1 MSRRG
6 ENIYKRKDGR
16 WEARYIAFY
25 DEKGKAHYKS
35 LYAKSYADAKQK
47 KQKVSQEEIFSEK
60 TVPAHTCSSFAEAC
74 MSWLSNI
81 RPQIKE
87 SSYVKYR
94 SILETHVMPVLGDC
108 RLSAIHTGLIE
119 QFFTDMLDHGKS
131 DGSGL
136 SAKTVSDIKSV
147 LKMALTFAAHEGWM
161 HECGMEHIVIRQEIR
176 KIRVLT
182 KEEQA
187 ELEKNLLM
195 ECSNLHIGI
204 YISLYTGIRLGE
216 LCALRWKKIK
226 LEEKMILINK
236 TMMRI
241 KDYAQTKKNRTK
253 IIETLPKS
261 VSAER
266 EIPIPD
272 FLIQLLQ
279 KKYTGMTGEE
289 YLLTGRADKYI
300 EPRLMEYHF
309 QKIIKN
315 VGISNASFHC
325 LRHTFATRCVEVGF
339 DVKTLS
345 VILGHASIQITMN
358 RYVHPTMDMKRKNM
372 EKLGQLTG
380 ILDGEGVEI
389 ESNL

>member
-1 MSRRG
+1 
-6 ENIYKRKDGR
+6 
-16 WEARYIAFY
+16 
-25 DEKGKAHYKS
+25 
-35 LYAKSYADAKQK
+35 
-47 KQKVSQEEIFSEK
+47 
-60 TVPAHTCSSFAEAC
+60 
-74 MSWLSNI
+74 
-81 RPQIKE
+81 
-87 SSYVKYR
+87 
-94 SILETHVMPVLGDC
+94 
-108 RLSAIHTGLIE
+108 
-119 QFFTDMLDHGKS
+119 
-131 DGSGL
+131 
-136 SAKTVSDIKSV
+136 
-147 LKMALTFAAHEGWM
+147 
-161 HECGMEHIVIRQEIR
+161 
-176 KIRVLT
+176 
-182 KEEQA
+182 
-187 ELEKNLLM
+187 
-195 ECSNLHIGI
+195 
-204 YISLYTGIRLGE
+204 
-216 LCALRWKKIK
+216 
-226 LEEKMILINK
+226 
-236 TMMRI
+236 MRI
-241 KDYAQTKKNRTK
+241 KDYAQAKKNRTK

-315 VGISNASFHC
+315 VGILNASFHC